1 MSERNL
7 DFDTVID
14 RRHTKSLK
22 YDFAVK
28 RGKPADILPLWVADM
43 DFRTSS
49 YIEDALKKA
58 AEHGIFGY
66 TETDDEY
73 FEAVKGWMKSQ
84 YDWDITSERHLI
96 KTPGI
101 VFALAAAV
109 NSYSE
114 KGDPVLINSPVYY
127 PFSEVITDNGRRI
140 VSSNLM
146 ETEDGTYSLDYEDF
160 ERKIVENDIH
170 LYFLCNPHNPG
181 SKSWT
186 REELTKI
193 GEICVKHNVTVI
205 SDEIHADFEWD
216 RRHIVFASLS
226 PEISAITVTCT
237 SPTKTFN
244 IAGLQISNIIITD
257 NKLRY
262 RFKKQLDAFGYSQAN
277 AAGIYACEAAYR
289 YGSEWL
295 EALKGYIQSNIEYTK
310 NFIETTLENV
320 RVFKTQATYLI
331 WLDFR
336 GTGLSDEEIDKKI
349 IYEAGLWLDSG
360 SIFGDSGKGFQRIN
374 AACPRSIL
382 QEALERL
389 VKAFRGV

>member
-14 RRHTKSLK
+14 RRNTKSLK

-49 YIEDALKKA
+49 YIEDALKNA

-66 TETDDEY
+66 TETDDTY

-84 YDWDITSERHLI
+84 YDWDVTNERHVI

-109 NSYSE
+109 NCYSE
-114 KGDPVLINSPVYY
+114 KGDPVLICSPVYY

-140 VSSNLM
+140 VSSNLV
-146 ETEDGTYSLDYEDF
+146 ETEDGSYRIDYEDF
-160 ERKIVENDIH
+160 EKKIEENDIG
-170 LYFLCNPHNPG
+170 LFLLCNPHNPG
-181 SKSWT
+181 SKGWT
-186 REELTKI
+186 REELEKI
-193 GEICVKHNVTVI
+193 GDICLRHNVTVI
-205 SDEIHADFEWD
+205 SDEIHADFEWE
-216 RRHIVFASLS
+216 RKHTVFASLS
-226 PEISAITVTCT
+226 PEISDITVTCT

-262 RFKKQLDAFGYSQAN
+262 RFRKQVDAFGFSQAN
-277 AAGIYACEAAYR
+277 AAGIYACEAAYTH
-289 YGSEWL
+289 GQEWL
-295 EALKGYIQSNIEYTK
+295 KALKEYIYDNIKFTK
-310 NFIETTLENV
+310 SYIEKNLENV
-320 RVFKTQATYLI
+320 RAFKTEATYLI

-336 GTGLSDEEIDKKI
+336 GTGLSDEEIDRKI
-349 IYEAGLWLDSG
+349 IHEAGLWLDSG
-360 SIFGDSGKGFQRIN
+360 SIFGESGKGFQRIN

-389 VKAFRGV
+389 VKAFKSA